1 MNALINFFSEY
12 GMQLLVKTG
21 EHLMISFSALLLGI
35 IVAVPLGI
43 WLSSIPKVANV
54 VIGIVSVI
62 QTFPSLAILAFFI
75 PLLGIGKVPAI
86 VALFFYSMLPILRN
100 TYIGVRGVN
109 KDLLEG
115 ARGMGMTQLERIFL
129 VELPLA
135 VPVIMAGIR
144 VSAVCLIGW
153 ATLAS
158 YIGGG
163 GLGDFIFDGLNLF
176 RTDLV
181 LAGAIPVTMLALALD
196 LVLKR
201 IEYIVTPKG
210 IRQQRDV
217 A

>member
-1 MNALINFFSEY
+1 MDSILNFFSEY
-12 GMQLLVKTG
+12 GALLFEKTW
-21 EHLMISFSALLLGI
+21 EHLLISFAALALGV

-43 WLSSIPKVANV
+43 LLVRLPKISGLVMGIAGV
-54 VIGIVSVI
+54 V

-86 VALFFYSMLPILRN
+86 VALFLYSMLPILRN
-100 TYIGVRGVN
+100 TYIGVKNIDGN
-109 KDLLEG
+109 LIEA
-115 ARGMGMTQLERIFL
+115 ARGMGMTTLQRTVR

-144 VSAVCLIGW
+144 MTAVYLIGW

-158 YIGGG
+158 FIGGG

-176 RTDLV
+176 RPDLIIG
-181 LAGAIPVTMLALALD
+181 GAVPVTLLAILLD
-196 LVLKR
+196 WLLGKL
-201 IEYIVTPKG
+201 EKAATPIG
-210 IRQQRDV
+210 VRLERGE

>member
-1 MNALINFFSEY
+1 MDSILNFFSEY
-12 GMQLLVKTG
+12 GALLFEKTW
-21 EHLMISFSALLLGI
+21 EHLLISFAALALGV

-43 WLSSIPKVANV
+43 LLVRLPKISGLVMGIAGV
-54 VIGIVSVI
+54 V

-86 VALFFYSMLPILRN
+86 VALFLYSMLPILRN
-100 TYIGVRGVN
+100 TYIGVKNIDGN
-109 KDLLEG
+109 LIEA
-115 ARGMGMTQLERIFL
+115 ARGMGMTTLQRTVR

-144 VSAVCLIGW
+144 MTAVYLIGW

-158 YIGGG
+158 FIGGG

-176 RTDLV
+176 RPDLIIG
-181 LAGAIPVTMLALALD
+181 GAVPVTLLAILLD
-196 LVLKR
+196 WLLGKL
-201 IEYIVTPKG
+201 EKAATPVG
-210 IRQQRDV
+210 VRLERGE

>member
-1 MNALINFFSEY
+1 MDSIGNFFSEY
-12 GMQLLVKTG
+12 GALLFEKTW
-21 EHLMISFSALLLGI
+21 EHLFISFAALALGV

-43 WLSSIPKVANV
+43 LLVRLPKIAGLIMGIAGV
-54 VIGIVSVI
+54 V

-86 VALFFYSMLPILRN
+86 VALFLYSMLPILRN
-100 TYIGVRGVN
+100 TYIGVKNVDPN
-109 KDLLEG
+109 LLE
-115 ARGMGMTQLERIFL
+115 ASRGMGMTAFQRTTR

-144 VSAVCLIGW
+144 MTAVYLIGW

-158 YIGGG
+158 FIGGG

-176 RTDLV
+176 RPDLIIG
-181 LAGAIPVTMLALALD
+181 GAVPVTLLAILLD
-196 LVLKR
+196 WILGKLEKAA
-201 IEYIVTPKG
+201 TPLG
-210 IRQQRDV
+210 IRLERGE

>member
-1 MNALINFFSEY
+1 MDSIRNFFSEY
-12 GMQLLVKTG
+12 GALLFEKTW
-21 EHLMISFSALLLGI
+21 EHLLISFAALALGV

-43 WLSSIPKVANV
+43 LLVRLPKIAGV
-54 VIGIVSVI
+54 VMGIAGVV

-86 VALFFYSMLPILRN
+86 VALFLYSMLPILRN
-100 TYIGVRGVN
+100 TYIGVKNVDPN
-109 KDLLEG
+109 LLE
-115 ARGMGMTQLERIFL
+115 ASRGMGMTAFQRTTR

-144 VSAVCLIGW
+144 MTAVYLIGW

-158 YIGGG
+158 FIGGG

-176 RTDLV
+176 RPDLIIG
-181 LAGAIPVTMLALALD
+181 GAVPVTLLAILLD
-196 LVLKR
+196 WLLGKL
-201 IEYIVTPKG
+201 EKAATPLG
-210 IRQQRDV
+210 IRLERGE